1 MVKNKIRNYILWG
14 GGVDMISAENI
25 YPWIAEEQMLD
36 VEEEETSVIQ
46 DHGHDYLIQTVPAV
60 ESEQII
66 SLLPES

>member
-1 MVKNKIRNYILWG
+1 MCG
-14 GGVDMISAENI
+14 GGVGDRYDFFCAENI
-25 YPWIAEEQMLD
+25 YPCIAEEQILG

>member
-1 MVKNKIRNYILWG
+1 
-14 GGVDMISAENI
+14 MISAENI